1 MNPKL
6 IEFDDKA
13 REKLMEGI
21 NVVAKSV
28 SSTLGPRSRNVAL
41 DQYGGT
47 DLPPTILHDGVS
59 VARSINLSDP
69 HADMGARLLKNVA
82 IKTNE
87 VAGDGTTTATV
98 LTQAIIQ
105 ESLKAVSS
113 GYNPMLL
120 KKEIEVA
127 GVFVLHRLGEM
138 AKKIT
143 IDTEKEQIA
152 TISSNDET
160 IGELVALALSK
171 VGKRG
176 LLTVEEG
183 RGFKTTIEYKQG
195 MEFDKGYLSPYFK
208 TDEEKGEAVIE
219 QPYIL
224 LSDKKFTDQYELA
237 PFLSKVLQ
245 ETKSK
250 NLVIFASEVAEE
262 GMATLVINKLNGNL
276 NVVAVPAPSFGDRR
290 MEELEDIGILTGGH
304 PILVDT
310 GRELKSVEIA
320 ELGRADKVVVNQDK
334 TVIINGHGDKKAI
347 AKRINDLGGLIKK
360 ANTDYDREIKE
371 QRLANLAGKVAVIN
385 VGAATERER
394 KEKKE
399 RVIDAVN
406 ATKAAIEEGI
416 VAGGEITYY
425 YLASEAPRMAQKAF
439 STIGGH
445 IIRES
450 LKKPLKKIL
459 ENSGFDYTDKLMSL
473 SGKKY
478 PTGIDMLDGKV
489 KNMITEGIID
499 PVKVTRSA
507 LENAI
512 SVATMVLTTD
522 TLITDKPEEVK

>member
-1 MNPKL
+1 MNDKL

-13 REKLMEGI
+13 RQKLMEGI
-21 NVVAKSV
+21 NIVAKAV
-28 SSTLGPRSRNVAL
+28 GSTLGPRSRNVAL

-59 VARSINLSDP
+59 VARAINLKDP

-87 VAGDGTTTATV
+87 IAGDGTTTATV

-105 ESLKAVSS
+105 ESLKAVAS

-120 KKEIEVA
+120 KQEIELA
-127 GVFVLHRLGEM
+127 GVIVLANLEKL
-138 AKKIT
+138 AKKISKEE
-143 IDTEKEQIA
+143 EKEQIA
-152 TISSNDET
+152 TISSSDQY
-160 IGELVALALSK
+160 IGKLVATALAK
-171 VGKRG
+171 VGNNG
-176 LLTVEEG
+176 VLTVEEG
-183 RGFKTTIEYKQG
+183 RGFETTIEYKQG
-195 MEFDKGYLSPYFK
+195 MEIDRGYLSPYFK

-219 QPYIL
+219 EPFIL
-224 LSDKKFTDQYELA
+224 LSDKKFNDQYELA
-237 PFLSKVLQ
+237 PFLNKFLQ
-245 ETKSK
+245 ESKSK

-276 NVVAVPAPSFGDRR
+276 NVVAIQAPAFGDRR
-290 MEELEDIGILTGGH
+290 MEELEDIAILTGGH
-304 PILVDT
+304 PILIDS
-310 GRELKSVEIA
+310 GRELKSIEIT
-320 ELGRADKVVVNQDK
+320 ELGRADKVVVSQNK
-334 TVIINGHGDKKAI
+334 TVIVNGRGNKKAI
-347 AKRINDLGGLIKK
+347 EKRINDLDSLIKR
-360 ANTDYDREIKE
+360 ATTDYDREQKE
-371 QRLANLAGKVAVIN
+371 QRLANLAGKIAVIN
-385 VGAATERER
+385 VGAATEIEL

-425 YLASEAPRMAQKAF
+425 YLASKAPEMAQKAF

-445 IIRES
+445 IIHES

-459 ENSGFDYTDKLMSL
+459 ENSGFDYAEKLKEL
-473 SGKKY
+473 SGKEY
-478 PTGIDMLDGKV
+478 PFGIDVIDGEIKD
-489 KNMITEGIID
+489 MIETGIID

-512 SVATMVLTTD
+512 SIATMIITTD
-522 TLITDKPEEVK
+522 TLITDLPEEVK